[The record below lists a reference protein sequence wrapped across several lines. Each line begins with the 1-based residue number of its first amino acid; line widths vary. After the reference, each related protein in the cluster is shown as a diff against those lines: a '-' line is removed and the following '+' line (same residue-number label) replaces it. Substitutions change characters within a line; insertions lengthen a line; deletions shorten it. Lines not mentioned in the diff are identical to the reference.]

1 MHNVFL
7 ILHFT
12 QDQSMIKQTHK
23 HTKSLSSSTQPLFIT
38 QSQQQQQQQQQKE
51 GELLWLGSIVSK
63 MTSRQREQVGDFYV
77 HLVNNDVAAADHQ
90 EGAAG
95 SRRRRGRQQP
105 QLVVDKN
112 LTSSTKL
119 LAYNDKLPG
128 SNGIKKPTVL
138 HFYDGG

>member
-1 MHNVFL
+1 
-7 ILHFT
+7 
-12 QDQSMIKQTHK
+12 
-23 HTKSLSSSTQPLFIT
+23 
-38 QSQQQQQQQQQKE
+38 
-51 GELLWLGSIVSK
+51 

-77 HLVNNDVAAADHQ
+77 HLVNNDVAAADQ

-95 SRRRRGRQQP
+95 SRPRRGRQP

-128 SNGIKKPTVL
+128 SNGIKKPTVI

>member
-1 MHNVFL
+1 MCFD
-7 ILHFT
+7 FT
-12 QDQSMIKQTHK
+12 FYKRSKHDQANTQTHK
-23 HTKSLSSSTQPLFIT
+23 KPIIINTTTFHHTESAAATTTTK
-38 QSQQQQQQQQQKE
+38 
-51 GELLWLGSIVSK
+51 GRRIVVVGINCIK

-77 HLVNNDVAAADHQ
+77 HLVNNDVAADQ
-90 EGAAG
+90 EGTG

>member
-1 MHNVFL
+1 MM
-7 ILHFT
+7 FT
-12 QDQSMIKQTHK
+12 KDQSIIAQANTQTHK
-23 HTKSLSSSTQPLFIT
+23 KPIIINTTAFHHTESATTTTIKGRRI
-38 QSQQQQQQQQQKE
+38 
-51 GELLWLGSIVSK
+51 GVVGINCIK
-63 MTSRQREQVGDFYV
+63 MSSRQREQVGDFYV
-77 HLVNNDVAAADHQ
+77 HLVNNDVAAADQ
-90 EGAAG
+90 EGAG

>member
-1 MHNVFL
+1 
-7 ILHFT
+7 
-12 QDQSMIKQTHK
+12 
-23 HTKSLSSSTQPLFIT
+23 
-38 QSQQQQQQQQQKE
+38 
-51 GELLWLGSIVSK
+51 

-77 HLVNNDVAAADHQ
+77 HLVNNDVATDDQ
-90 EGAAG
+90 EGAG
-95 SRRRRGRQQP
+95 SRRRGRGRQP

>member
-1 MHNVFL
+1 MVGINY
-7 ILHFT
+7 INM
-12 QDQSMIKQTHK
+12 S
-23 HTKSLSSSTQPLFIT
+23 
-38 QSQQQQQQQQQKE
+38 
-51 GELLWLGSIVSK
+51 
-63 MTSRQREQVGDFYV
+63 SRQREQVGDFYV
-77 HLVNNDVAAADHQ
+77 HLVNNDDVAAADQ
-90 EGAAG
+90 EGAG
-95 SRRRRGRQQP
+95 SRRRRGRQPP

>member
-1 MHNVFL
+1 MVGINC
-7 ILHFT
+7 I
-12 QDQSMIKQTHK
+12 
-23 HTKSLSSSTQPLFIT
+23 
-38 QSQQQQQQQQQKE
+38 
-51 GELLWLGSIVSK
+51 K

-77 HLVNNDVAAADHQ
+77 HLVNNDVAADDQ
-90 EGAAG
+90 EGAG

>member
-1 MHNVFL
+1 
-7 ILHFT
+7 
-12 QDQSMIKQTHK
+12 MIKQTHK

-38 QSQQQQQQQQQKE
+38 QNQQHQQQQQQKE
-51 GELLWLGSIVSK
+51 GELLWLGSINCIK
-63 MTSRQREQVGDFYV
+63 MSSRQREQVGDFYV
-77 HLVNNDVAAADHQ
+77 HLVNNDVAADHQ
-90 EGAAG
+90 EGAG